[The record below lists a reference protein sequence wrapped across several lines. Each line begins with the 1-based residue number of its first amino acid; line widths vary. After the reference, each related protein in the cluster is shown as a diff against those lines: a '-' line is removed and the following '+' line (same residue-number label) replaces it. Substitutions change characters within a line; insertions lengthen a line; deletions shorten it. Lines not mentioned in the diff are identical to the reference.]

1 MRNIF
6 EMDKLRDI
14 KSAVRLNKCGKTF
27 KNNALQACQDKNI
40 TTSRLYLQ
48 KGFYYSCGSFFHLRN
63 VLSERNCLLLA
74 PLKKDVN

>member
-6 EMDKLRDI
+6 QMDKLRDI
-14 KSAVRLNKCGKTF
+14 KSAIRLNKCGKTF
-27 KNNALQACQDKNI
+27 K
-40 TTSRLYLQ
+40 TTLFKRVRIKTLRLYLQ
-48 KGFYYSCGSFFHLRN
+48 KGFYYSCGSFFQLRN